1 METFAFE
8 VACTPCP
15 AYEFGYNEHLAI
27 TSRFLCII
35 GLRVMIKCSVTT
47 SIHLKRLVSFA
58 SFHSL
63 WDQVQTFLRRNF
75 EVSAEKVR
83 LY

>member
-35 GLRVMIKCSVTT
+35 GLRVMIKCCYNQ
-47 SIHLKRLVSFA
+47 HPLKTISFFCIVSLVVGPSA
-58 SFHSL
+58 
-63 WDQVQTFLRRNF
+63 NF
-75 EVSAEKVR
+75 SAKE
-83 LY
+83 LCGQC